1 MDSNIFV
8 SKYELYLPNKSCKQS
23 STKRWDEISGLTQ
36 KNVVLLCWLR
46 LWPSEW
52 RGTYAKEGQCDSP
65 INKNK
70 RVCQNRHALF
80 AFIVSQAAQQDETF
94 FPITPVFPFP
104 SSHKEGKGRI
114 GRKMQPCRAEK

>member
-1 MDSNIFV
+1 MKD
-8 SKYELYLPNKSCKQS
+8 ELSPAPFRDGRPLLFPSPDTMEKITRKEKQ
-23 STKRWDEISGLTQ
+23 
-36 KNVVLLCWLR
+36 
-46 LWPSEW
+46 
-52 RGTYAKEGQCDSP
+52 
-65 INKNK
+65 K

-94 FPITPVFPFP
+94 FPRTPVFPFP